1 MKKTVLSILL
11 IFITLCSLFS
21 QERIENNPSFP
32 LLKGKYLGQ
41 NPPGTTPEIFAP
53 EIVSVKDRIDLN
65 SIFSSDY
72 RKFYFSILNNDRYE
86 IMVMKCENHI
96 WLTPKLCDFSFKHN
110 NVDLFISHDNDR
122 ILFCSDRPKERSHS
136 PFDRLK
142 IWMMMKNT
150 VGWSE
155 PIYLG
160 SKINDGE
167 SQVYPSLSKH
177 GNLYFS
183 SERKDGFGG
192 YDVYFSA
199 FKDNTYYSPQ
209 NLGPAINSKNNEGDA
224 FISPDE
230 KFLIVTC
237 SEREDCI
244 GGADLYISFANE
256 DNTWGEL
263 KNMGIL
269 INSEDDEYCPVLT
282 PDGKYFMF
290 SRRHSGNGDIYW
302 VDSKVI
308 EELKPKN

>member
-1 MKKTVLSILL
+1 MLISCNQNIKTNPDNESKFTKLSGAYL
-11 IFITLCSLFS
+11 S
-21 QERIENNPSFP
+21 Q
-32 LLKGKYLGQ
+32 K
-41 NPPGTTPEIFAP
+41 PPGMIPEIFAP
-53 EIVSVKDRIDLN
+53 GIVSIKGRIELN
-65 SIFSSDY
+65 AIFSSDY
-72 RKFYFSILNNDRYE
+72 HELYFSILNNDRYE
-86 IMVMKCENHI
+86 IMVMKYENNL
-96 WLTPKLCDFSFKHN
+96 WLTPELCDFSVKHN
-110 NVDLFISHDNDR
+110 NVDIFISQDNDR
-122 ILFCSDRPKERSHS
+122 ILFCSDRPKEKSNS

-142 IWMMMKNT
+142 IWMMMRNA

-167 SQVYPSLSKH
+167 SQIYPSLSKQ

-192 YDVYFSA
+192 YDVYNSEFNN
-199 FKDNTYYSPQ
+199 NTYSSPQ
-209 NLGPAINSKNNEGDA
+209 NLGPAINSKENEGDA

-244 GGADLYISFANE
+244 GGADLYISFKND

-269 INSEDDEYCPVLT
+269 VNSEDVEYCPALT

-290 SRRHSGNGDIYW
+290 SRRNSGNGDIYW
-302 VDSKVI
+302 VDAKVI
-308 EELKPKN
+308 EELRSKHLKQVK